1 MHRPSLPM
9 PHPSAAALPAGA
21 LLSTLLLLS
30 ASAAQ
35 TADLVV
41 YDDALR
47 NSFEDWSWATH
58 SLTESGTRHSGT
70 FAVSMRA
77 KSWEGV
83 FFHLAGGFSAAE
95 LDTLEFWVNG
105 GSIVG
110 ADLGLVLQWNGSNR
124 GSGIIDPYVEGGQ
137 VPTQGWARAR
147 VPLAA
152 LGVSGGQVDGI
163 IFQAWSPAD
172 QGTLYLDDVALHGP
186 GAPTGPIS
194 VTIDPAQDR
203 RPIDERIYGV
213 NLGTAADFAAA
224 PYPLRRWGGNQTTRY
239 SWQHDTVN
247 SGMDWFFMN
256 SPVDNPAPENLPNG
270 GFVDRFVQETKAA
283 GATPLVTLP
292 TIGWTAKDRVKR
304 WGYSVAKYGAQQ
316 DNECLRSGWQFWCAE
331 DAGNGVRPN
340 GSYITGN
347 DPLDTSTAIG
357 PTEVAN
363 WVQHLEGYAGGVED
377 YALDNE
383 LMLWHETHRD
393 VHPAKVTYDE
403 LWARTLAYAP
413 AIKAQDPSARLY
425 GPVTWGWCDLF
436 TSAADNCLNGADR
449 TAHGGVPLVEWYL
462 AQLGAYEQANGVRL
476 VDVLDLHYYPQAPG
490 VALSSDESPGTS
502 AVRLRSLRE
511 LYDPSY
517 VSESWIGQSVY
528 LIPRAKAWIAA
539 HAPWMKL
546 AITEYNW
553 GNDDGL
559 SSTLAQAELLAIFGR
574 EGVDIATRWVA
585 PEAGTRMVD
594 AFRLYLNYDG
604 AGARVEGE
612 SVHATSSDIDRVG
625 AYAVRATGPQL
636 FVLLFNKSTEPQS
649 VSAGVGGGLVGPL
662 WLYRFDGSQ
671 SLGPA
676 GSITPSGGSFGL
688 VLPPRSATLAVGARP
703 ASEVELPVALGSL
716 GFEGARPNPLRP
728 GDALHFA
735 LPTAGVVTLELFDA
749 GGRRIRIL
757 ARDRAFAAGPQSIAW
772 DGRRDD
778 ASAASNG
785 VYFARLT
792 TGMARRLERSV
803 LLIR

>member
-1 MHRPSLPM
+1 MHRPLSPVAPSPAPTLPN
-9 PHPSAAALPAGA
+9 AA
-21 LLSTLLLLS
+21 LLSTLFVVLATS
-30 ASAAQ
+30 ARSE
-35 TADLVV
+35 DLMV

-47 NSFEDWSWATH
+47 NGFQDWSWATH
-58 SLTESGTRHSGT
+58 SLTEAGTRHSG
-70 FAVSMRA
+70 AYAISMRA
-77 KSWEGV
+77 KNWEGV
-83 FFHLAGGFSAAE
+83 YFHLAGGFSAAE

-105 GSIVG
+105 GAIIG
-110 ADLGLVLQWNGSNR
+110 AHLGLVLQWNGTNR

-137 VPTQGWARAR
+137 IPTQGWARAR
-147 VPLAA
+147 VPFAA

-163 IFQAWSPAD
+163 IFQAWSAAD
-172 QGTLYLDDVALHGP
+172 QGTLYLDDLVLRGA
-186 GAPTGPIS
+186 GAPSGPITVS
-194 VTIDPAQDR
+194 IDPALDR
-203 RPIDERIYGV
+203 RPIDARIYGV
-213 NLGTAADFAAA
+213 NLGSSADFAAA

-256 SPVDNPAPENLPNG
+256 SPLDNPAPENLPDG
-270 GFVDRFVQETKAA
+270 GYVDRFVQETKAA
-283 GATPLVTLP
+283 GAEPLVTVP

-304 WGYSVAKYGAQQ
+304 WGFSVAKYGPQQ
-316 DNECLRSGWQFWCAE
+316 DNECIRSGWQFWCAE

-347 DPLDTSTAIG
+347 DPLDTSIAIG
-357 PTEVAN
+357 PAQVAN
-363 WVQHLEGYAGGVED
+363 WVQHLEGYAGGVDD

-403 LWARTLAYAP
+403 LWSRTLAYAP

-425 GPVTWGWCDLF
+425 GPVTWGWCDLW

-449 TAHGGVPLVEWYL
+449 AAHGGVPLVEWYL
-462 AQLGAYEQANGVRL
+462 AQLGAYEQAHGVRL

-490 VALSSDESPGTS
+490 VALSDDESPGTA

-528 LIPRAKAWIAA
+528 LIPRAQAWIAA

-553 GNDDGL
+553 GNDDGI
-559 SSTLAQAELLAIFGR
+559 SSSLAQAELLSIFGR

-585 PEAGTRMVD
+585 PRVGSRLVD
-594 AFRLYLNYDG
+594 AFRLYLDYDG
-604 AGARVEGE
+604 AGARIEGE
-612 SVHATSSDIDRVG
+612 TVRAATSDVDRVG
-625 AYAVRATGPQL
+625 AYAVRGPGAEI
-636 FVLLFNKSTEPQS
+636 FVLLFNKSTEPQT
-649 VSAGVGGGLVGPL
+649 VSTTVTGGLLGPL
-662 WLYRFDGSQ
+662 SLFRFDGTQ
-671 SLGPA
+671 ALGPA
-676 GSITPSGGSFGL
+676 GSVTPSGGTFSL

-703 ASEVELPVALGSL
+703 ASAIESAATTERWRLD
-716 GFEGARPNPLRP
+716 GARPNPLRP
-728 GDALHFA
+728 GDALHFV
-735 LPTAGVVTLELFDA
+735 LPTAGSISLELFDA
-749 GGRRIRIL
+749 GGRRIRTL
-757 ARDRAFAAGPQSIAW
+757 AQSRVFDAGAHTIAW

-778 ASAASNG
+778 GLAAPSG
-785 VYFARLT
+785 TYFARLT
-792 TGMARRLERSV
+792 SGAARRQERSIV
-803 LLIR
+803 LIR